1 MERVNNIAN
10 NAISIF
16 STHDIT
22 HNIHIPTIIVL
33 VLSLL
38 VFYGRKKGNCEK
50 AKRMKSAAI

>member
-22 HNIHIPTIIVL
+22 HSIHIPTIIVL

-38 VFYGRKKGNCEK
+38 VFYGRKKRK
-50 AKRMKSAAI
+50 L